1 MTIRIWMNFK
11 ECMVPRVC
19 SSCVIYEPKPVF
31 PGETQQVSWS
41 PKPHLIKWYVHV
53 LGLSCFYIQS
63 RFPSEWTTGSPLWNL
78 EYKIW
83 RKDQEL
89 RLSKFI
95 FMKARCFYAATEQC
109 CRAAFGV
116 ERSWSCIAS
125 RNSATTWDQLHGSKS
140 WNSFALLCCLML
152 SYAVSC
158 GVWIHIWLCQPDPTS
173 FYKSP
178 FWRKTKESKPK
189 KREEIRLWKKKQIRK
204 VQKCRMQRKIQR
216 TTCYVAFVFALFLYF
231 CRRVFALFQKKK
243 RTQKYLFFL
252 FFLVVSILNLLFVFA
267 FSNCMFLHALGDV
280 VCMCFFRSLFCWFQI
295 AFGIAWS

>member
-11 ECMVPRVC
+11 ECMAPCVC
-19 SSCVIYEPKPVF
+19 SSCVICEPKPVF

-178 FWRKTKESKPK
+178 FWRKQKKTNQKNARKSDFGKKNKYEKYKNAECNGKYKE
-189 KREEIRLWKKKQIRK
+189 Q
-204 VQKCRMQRKIQR
+204 
-216 TTCYVAFVFALFLYF
+216 FVMLLLFLLYSYI
-231 CRRVFALFQKKK
+231 FAGVCLHFFRKKSEHK
-243 RTQKYLFFL
+243 NIFSFYFFL
-252 FFLVVSILNLLFVFA
+252 WFLFWICFLFLLFPIACF
-267 FSNCMFLHALGDV
+267 CMRWV
-280 VCMCFFRSLFCWFQI
+280 T
-295 AFGIAWS
+295 